1 MLEKNAQIFKNFLLS
16 ALSPADMALLSDA
29 LVPIT
34 LDVGQILEF
43 PQVDI
48 EHVYFP
54 ESGVISVNAITKA
67 GLSMQIAMI
76 GREGATGTALVL
88 GNKRWAHTAVVQVP
102 TIAWRLSVEDFYWLL
117 SKSFRLRNYMLRYT
131 GTLASQIASTALAN
145 GRSTVLE
152 RLARWILQ
160 MQSRLNGNGLDVTHD
175 TIADAL
181 GVRRPGI
188 TVALHILE
196 GNHLIRSHRGRLV
209 VIDREG
215 LILASGGCYR
225 EGD

>member
-1 MLEKNAQIFKNFLLS
+1 MLEKNAQIFKNVILS
-16 ALSPADMALLSDA
+16 ALAPADVTLLMSALT
-29 LVPIT
+29 LVS
-34 LDVGQILEF
+34 LDVGQVLEF
-43 PQVDI
+43 PHVDI
-48 EHVYFP
+48 ENVYFL
-54 ESGVISVNAITKA
+54 EGGVISVNGVTKS
-67 GLSMQIAMI
+67 GLSMQIAII

-88 GNKRWAHTAVVQVP
+88 GNKSWAHTSVVQVP
-102 TIAWRLSVEDFYWLL
+102 TPAWRLSVEDFYWLL
-117 SKSFRLRNYMLRYT
+117 SKSFRLRNVMLRYT
-131 GTLASQIASTALAN
+131 GTLAGQIASTALAN
-145 GRSTVLE
+145 GRSTVRE

-160 MQSRLNGNGLDVTHD
+160 MQDRLDGNGLNVTHD
-175 TIADAL
+175 AIADAL

-196 GNHLIRSHRGRLV
+196 GNHLVRSNRGRLV